1 MKQKNGMINIT
12 IDGTENNKSEII
24 YNNVIQNME
33 LSEEEQV
40 RYLKLKV
47 SLLEMEMRNKM
58 WLLILTIISLIGMG
72 SGIYFLMIDI
82 YFLGIILVVGTFSG
96 VVAKLFSMYN
106 IMMDMN
112 HNTEFDKIEHL
123 RKMLNM
129 KLK

>member
-72 SGIYFLMIDI
+72 SGVYFLMIDI

-96 VVAKLFSMYN
+96 VVAKLFSMYK

>member
-96 VVAKLFSMYN
+96 VVAKLFSMYK

>member
-72 SGIYFLMIDI
+72 SGVYFLMIDI

-96 VVAKLFSMYN
+96 VVAKLFSMYK
-106 IMMDMN
+106 IMIDMN

>member
-33 LSEEEQV
+33 LSDEEQV

-72 SGIYFLMIDI
+72 SGVYFLMIDI

-96 VVAKLFSMYN
+96 VVAKLFSMYK
-106 IMMDMN
+106 IMIDMN